1 MEAAS
6 SSLRTVGGPS
16 ALGGDRRRFWHLTW
30 TLAVTDFKLRFF
42 GSALGYFW
50 QLLRPLMLF
59 GVLYVVFTQVVKF
72 SGTEI
77 KFYPAYLLMALVVF
91 TFFAESTSSALPAV
105 VTRENLVRK
114 VEFPRMV
121 IPLSNVVTSLF
132 NLGLNFI
139 VVFVF
144 VLASGADPRPSWALA
159 PLLLVPVVALA
170 TGFAMLL
177 SALYVR
183 FRDVGPIWDVALQ
196 VIFYGSPIFYTVEVI
211 PGALRSIVYS
221 SPLAGV
227 MEQLRKWVLDPDA
240 PTAADAI
247 GGGLR
252 LLAPAAGVV
261 IVFALGLWAFNR
273 EAPRV
278 AEDL

>member
-77 KFYPAYLLMALVVF
+77 EFYPAYLLMALVVF
-91 TFFAESTSSALPAV
+91 TFFAEATSSALPAV
-105 VTRENLVRK
+105 VARENLVRK

-144 VLASGADPRPSWALA
+144 VLASGADPRPTWALA

-196 VIFYGSPIFYTVEVI
+196 VIFYGSP
-211 PGALRSIVYS
+211 
-221 SPLAGV
+221 
-227 MEQLRKWVLDPDA
+227 
-240 PTAADAI
+240 
-247 GGGLR
+247 
-252 LLAPAAGVV
+252 
-261 IVFALGLWAFNR
+261 
-273 EAPRV
+273 
-278 AEDL
+278 